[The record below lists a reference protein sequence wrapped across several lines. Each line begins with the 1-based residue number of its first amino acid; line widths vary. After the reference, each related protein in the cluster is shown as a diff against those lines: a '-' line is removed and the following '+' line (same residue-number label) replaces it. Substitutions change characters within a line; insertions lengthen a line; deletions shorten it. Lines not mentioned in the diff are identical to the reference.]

1 MGTGQMMLTVG
12 AMLLLAM
19 TILTVNRGFLTT
31 DSSMIQNRYDIMSVS
46 LATSIIEAAVTL
58 PFDNKTDGA
67 AITSP
72 TSLTAVSSLG
82 IESGESRNLP
92 GEFNDFDDYNCYKT
106 IPKVDTVSYTGTNRT
121 AIFNTLIRVDYVNA
135 ANPSVVSTIP
145 TYHKRIIVKV
155 YSPGLQDTIS
165 MSTVYS
171 YWYFR

>member
-31 DSSMIQNRYDIMSVS
+31 DSSMMQNRYDIMSVS
-46 LATSIIEAAVTL
+46 LATSIIEAAIQL

-67 AITSP
+67 AVTSP
-72 TSLTAVSSLG
+72 SSLTAVSSLG
-82 IESGESRNLP
+82 IETGESRNLP
-92 GEFNDFDDYNCYKT
+92 GNFNDFDDYNCYKT
-106 IPKVDTVSYTGTNRT
+106 NPKIDTVSYSGTNRT
-121 AIFNTLIRVDYVNA
+121 AFFSSLIRVDYVNA
-135 ANPSVVSTIP
+135 NDPTIVSTVP

-155 YSPGLQDTIS
+155 FTPGLQDTIS